1 MLLCVGPFTYA
12 PGEGPVVAKRL
23 AQSRKGVCDLCQLD
37 GGPEQTR
44 AAVDV
49 VVVVAICRLVSR
61 AATGRVGFLHC
72 ASLRAVLSLAD
83 GILRHFLCHPRTRSD
98 SRGSPCQWLFVRTF
112 FCMWR
117 RHIKR
122 TNQAGNRK
130 RNIK

>member
-83 GILRHFLCHPRTRSD
+83 GILRHFCAIQEPEAILEGHHASGCSYVPF
-98 SRGSPCQWLFVRTF
+98 FVCGEDT
-112 FCMWR
+112 
-117 RHIKR
+117 
-122 TNQAGNRK
+122 
-130 RNIK
+130 